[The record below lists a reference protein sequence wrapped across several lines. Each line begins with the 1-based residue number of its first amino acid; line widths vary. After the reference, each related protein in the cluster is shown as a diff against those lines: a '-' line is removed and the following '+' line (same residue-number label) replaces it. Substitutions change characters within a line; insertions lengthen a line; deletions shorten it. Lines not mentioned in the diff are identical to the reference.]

1 MAQVSCGVFR
11 AFRISDAREMGREQ
25 NKDIFVLLS
34 PHFPSNQTS
43 ENAENPTETLATQT
57 NYFSALILCRIIT
70 IILYQL
76 ILQMIIVS
84 NKCLNIG
91 EQVMQCLKHEQQCFI
106 GI

>member
-1 MAQVSCGVFR
+1 
-11 AFRISDAREMGREQ
+11 MGQEQ

-34 PHFPSNQTS
+34 PHFPRNQTS

-57 NYFSALILCRIIT
+57 NYFSALILCRTCRIIT

-76 ILQMIIVS
+76 IIQMIIVS